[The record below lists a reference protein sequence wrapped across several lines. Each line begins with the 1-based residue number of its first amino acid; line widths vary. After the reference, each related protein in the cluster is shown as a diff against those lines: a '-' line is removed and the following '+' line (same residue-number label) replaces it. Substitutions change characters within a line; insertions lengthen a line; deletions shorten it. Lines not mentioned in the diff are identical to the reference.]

1 MASEDNGVIDGHGD
15 FGGGEGNCATG
26 IAELAH
32 GDEGGGGEGR
42 DNVNVACSGGEHG

>member
-1 MASEDNGVIDGHGD
+1 VAGEDNGVIDGHGD
-15 FGGGEGNCATG
+15 FGGGEGDCATG

-42 DNVNVACSGGEHG
+42 DIVNVAGSGREQG